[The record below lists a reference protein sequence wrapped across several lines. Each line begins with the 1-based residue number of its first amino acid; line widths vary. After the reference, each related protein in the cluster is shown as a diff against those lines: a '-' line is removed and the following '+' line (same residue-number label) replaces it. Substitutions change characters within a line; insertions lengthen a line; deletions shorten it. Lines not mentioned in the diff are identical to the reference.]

1 MDIES
6 LREYCL
12 SFPQTSECFPFDET
26 TLVFKVAGKMF
37 LYTDISNSTE
47 TWANVKCD
55 PELAIELREK
65 YPTVLPGYHANK
77 KYWNTIQYS
86 RVKDSLFKEWIRHSY
101 LEVIKKLPRI
111 QQEKILHQFEEMD
124 NKK

>member
-1 MDIES
+1 MQI
-6 LREYCL
+6 
-12 SFPQTSECFPFDET
+12 
-26 TLVFKVAGKMF
+26 
-37 LYTDISNSTE
+37 
-47 TWANVKCD
+47 
-55 PELAIELREK
+55 
-65 YPTVLPGYHANK
+65 K

>member
-12 SFPQTSECFPFDET
+12 SFPQTTECFPFDET

-65 YPTVLPGYHANK
+65 YPTVLPGYLQIKNIG
-77 KYWNTIQYS
+77 IQYNIAELKT
-86 RVKDSLFKEWIRHSY
+86 VFLKNGYD
-101 LEVIKKLPRI
+101 
-111 QQEKILHQFEEMD
+111 ILIS
-124 NKK
+124 K